1 MFKKWRLFMSY
12 EKTQEVLNQT
22 VADLS
27 KASALV
33 HQIHWYMRGAG
44 FLYLHPKM
52 DELKDQL
59 DEHLDEFAERL
70 ITIGGSPFSTL
81 AEFDENSKINMTSA
95 TWDKSIANRLSE
107 LVIAYKYLTE
117 QFTQALEISEK
128 EGDAVT
134 VDLYTTAL
142 GDIEKTIWMLEAE
155 LGK

>member
-1 MFKKWRLFMSY
+1 MSY

-52 DELKDQL
+52 DEIKDQL

-81 AEFDENSKINMTSA
+81 AEFDENSKIKMTSA

>member
-1 MFKKWRLFMSY
+1 MSY

-44 FLYLHPKM
+44 FLYLHLKM

-81 AEFDENSKINMTSA
+81 AEFDENSKIKMTSA

>member
-81 AEFDENSKINMTSA
+81 AEFDENSKIKMTSA

>member
-1 MFKKWRLFMSY
+1 MSY

-81 AEFDENSKINMTSA
+81 AEFDENSKIKMTSA

-117 QFTQALEISEK
+117 QFTRALEISEK